1 MLKKNKGV
9 TLIAL
14 VVTVIV
20 LLILASIGTY
30 SGLDAVRSSKYYEAI
45 SELKIMQGKINE
57 LYEENKSAEKTG
69 ANKKEYG
76 VEISSS
82 GKTQEISKAYLS
94 VETNNVTGEN
104 IGNISDYR
112 YFSKNYIK
120 DTLDLEGIKYDFI
133 ANLKTR
139 TVILLD
145 GFTKD
150 GQTYYALCQIEGEQ
164 YNINYEN
171 E

>member
-1 MLKKNKGV
+1 MLEKNKGV

-30 SGLDAVRSSKYYEAI
+30 SGLDTVRSSKYYEAI
-45 SELKIMQGKINE
+45 SELKIMQAKVNE
-57 LYEENKSAEKTG
+57 IYEENKTS
-69 ANKKEYG
+69 KKEYG
-76 VEISSS
+76 IQANSSYKS
-82 GKTQEISKAYLS
+82 SQITKAYS
-94 VETNNVTGEN
+94 TAKVKNMTGED
-104 IGNISDYR
+104 IGDLNDYR
-112 YFSKNYIK
+112 YFSKSYIK
-120 DTLDLEGIKYDFI
+120 ETLDLEGIKYDF
-133 ANLKTR
+133 AVNLNTR
-139 TVILLD
+139 TVILVD

-150 GQTYYALCQIEGEQ
+150 GETYYALCQIEGEQ